1 MKVPGALRVL
11 RRYYIYREMWKLMRK
26 KRKPSVGV
34 KVKEKIREMSPRVRR
49 NMGRA
54 EV

>member
-1 MKVPGALRVL
+1 
-11 RRYYIYREMWKLMRK
+11 MRK
-26 KRKPSVGV
+26 KRKPSVSV

-54 EV
+54 DIRDQGTWGKADVGETEVLLT